1 MAESSNLPLK
11 GHVALVTGATGGIGA
26 ATCRL
31 LASLGCSIGIHYN
44 SDIETAE
51 KLQDEFKAKYTDS
64 GAKFFTSGADM
75 GNYDEV
81 RAMHAFF
88 NRVLG
93 PPTILI
99 NNAGSTS
106 GHSGVKSITDVP
118 IEDFEKTWRMFY
130 QGAQGEN

>member
-1 MAESSNLPLK
+1 MAESSNLPLQ

-51 KLQDEFKAKYTDS
+51 KLQDEFKAKYRDS
-64 GAKFFTSGADM
+64 GARSYISKADM

-81 RAMHAFF
+81 RAMHAYFV
-88 NRVLG
+88 RVLG

-118 IEDFEKTWRMFY
+118 IEDFEKTWRT
-130 QGAQGEN
+130 